1 MKGPDAIRVPSG
13 LSLNTVSLL
22 LRMFQNDIRGDHL
35 GRLRVV
41 ALDDPFAP
49 VTVVVKECLIVPC
62 FIRCGLA
69 FSAFLVGSYQRS

>member
-1 MKGPDAIRVPSG
+1 MKGPDPIRVPSG

-22 LRMFQNDIRGDHL
+22 LGMFQNDIRGDHL

-41 ALDDPFAP
+41 ALDDSFAS

-62 FIRCGLA
+62 VMRCGLT
-69 FSAFLVGSYQRS
+69 FIAFLVGGYQSS